1 MKEVKAFVDMM
12 EQRTFK
18 QGFASEMLEA
28 IKESKEFQ
36 ALKSLANAPKV
47 EVTDEK
53 WKMPV
58 PEQGEYDWSKLNH
71 GLYKIYWKDG
81 GCSLASVGSLH
92 SGKRWFAPC
101 NWTSK
106 DHSIA
111 SSAWNKVK
119 DVERVEVDFDRD
131 DEPKSESEKEL
142 ISDGWIEHRDNKL
155 PTWLNSKDFVEVEK
169 IRGDID
175 QGNAYCFNWTGSN
188 GNYVIAYRIISEPEE
203 KKGTPLTWTKP
214 LTPQDFGAVG
224 YGLTDP
230 TVALNLYNKWKTEHP
245 PFMPDIQYPEA
256 ASKEK
261 TRTYKLKDMYL
272 LWYINGEDINAD
284 GFISKPAA
292 LAYKERLESA
302 FTEKTTMRF
311 IAITRADATEFY
323 EGEGLEK

>member
-142 ISDGWIEHRDNKL
+142 ISDGWIEWKGGLRPVDIL
-155 PTWLNSKDFVEVEK
+155 TIVE
-169 IRGDID
+169 IRNAGGYSVPR
-175 QGNAYCFNWTGSN
+175 GNAGSFSWFWN
-188 GNYVIAYRIISEPEE
+188 CAGSDIIAYRIISEPEE
-203 KKGTPLTWTKP
+203 EVCRCFDYEGSNFKCPLCKPEEKKEPKKQALIEYLDEWFEGT
-214 LTPQDFGAVG
+214 
-224 YGLTDP
+224 
-230 TVALNLYNKWKTEHP
+230 
-245 PFMPDIQYPEA
+245 
-256 ASKEK
+256 
-261 TRTYKLKDMYL
+261 TYKHK
-272 LWYINGEDINAD
+272 AD
-284 GFISKPAA
+284 VPA
-292 LAYKERLESA
+292 
-302 FTEKTTMRF
+302 
-311 IAITRADATEFY
+311 Y
-323 EGEGLEK
+323 EWFVVASSYLEKNKVDK